1 MIWQITFPSSVINST
16 NSQIEKA
23 VLQFGELIS
32 TISIVCYLALISKC
46 SIQYAVYGFKLLTKS
61 SSVTHF

>member
-1 MIWQITFPSSVINST
+1 MIWQIIFPSSVINST

-32 TISIVCYLALISKC
+32 ISIVCYLALISKC
-46 SIQYAVYGFKLLTKS
+46 SIQYAVYGFKLLS
-61 SSVTHF
+61 LLV